1 MGPETIVPTGRETA
15 NVERALK
22 KLRAKP
28 VSWRAVTRG
37 GYTPARRWIVGLD
50 DGGTA
55 FVKVASD
62 ELTASWI
69 RDEHVV
75 YSVLRGAPFM
85 PGYLGF
91 FDDGECPV
99 LALEDLSQRA
109 WPPPWDRAAIDAVLE
124 TLRAVSATPPPEGTP
139 LAADDAREV
148 GGGWEAIARDPSPF
162 LALGL
167 CDGAWLSAHLE
178 PLRAAA
184 AAARFGGDGFLHFDV
199 RSDNTCVED
208 SRAVLVDWNLTC
220 VGNPQLDIVFW
231 LPSLEAEGGPRPEE
245 VLPDAEPPL
254 VSTCAAFFCERAGR
268 PPVPNAPRVREIQ
281 LIQARTALPWAAR
294 ALGLPVPEPTR

>member
-1 MGPETIVPTGRETA
+1 VRPATAEPTEPETA

-28 VSWRAVTRG
+28 AAWRAVTRG
-37 GYTPARRWIVGLD
+37 GYTGARRWVVTLD
-50 DGGTA
+50 DGRTA
-55 FVKVASD
+55 FVKVATD

-85 PGYLGF
+85 PEYLGF
-91 FDDGECPV
+91 FDDGERPV
-99 LALEDLSQRA
+99 LALEDLSDGT
-109 WPPPWDRAAIDAVLE
+109 WPPPWDRTAVDAVLE
-124 TLRAVSATPPPEGTP
+124 TLRAVSATPPPVGTP

-148 GGGWEAIARDPSPF
+148 GGGWEEIARNPAPF

-167 CDGAWLSAHLE
+167 CDGAWLHAHLGS
-178 PLRAAA
+178 LRAAA
-184 AAARFGGDGFLHFDV
+184 SEARFHGDAFLHFDV

-208 SRAVLVDWNLTC
+208 TRTVLVDWNLTC
-220 VGNPQLDIVFW
+220 VGNPQLDVVFW

-245 VLPDAEPPL
+245 ILPDADPSL
-254 VSTCAAFFCERAGR
+254 VSTCAAFFCDRAGR

-281 LIQARTALPWAAR
+281 LVQARTALPWAAR
-294 ALGLPVPEPTR
+294 ALGLPEPEPPR